1 MRISDWSSD
10 VCSSD
15 LWIIGLAD
23 NVIDPAVFLARR
35 GDLVAGKPAWRE
47 VAPST
52 DRVVDFAAR
61 RDSLY
66 LITRRDLS
74 TGPLVRIPGAGG
86 PRQIIPTPK
95 GYVLSGLA
103 AKLSGHYVLRMLDG
117 ASHLFCIHRVTG
129 GGREQ

>member
-66 LITRRDLS
+66 LITRRDVS
-74 TGPLVRIPGAGG
+74 TGQLVRIPGAGG
-86 PRQIIPTPK
+86 PRKNMSMPE
-95 GYVLSGLA
+95 GYVLCRLVGKQNGHLLIGL
-103 AKLSGHYVLRMLDG
+103 REG
-117 ASHLFCIHRVTG
+117 A
-129 GGREQ
+129 